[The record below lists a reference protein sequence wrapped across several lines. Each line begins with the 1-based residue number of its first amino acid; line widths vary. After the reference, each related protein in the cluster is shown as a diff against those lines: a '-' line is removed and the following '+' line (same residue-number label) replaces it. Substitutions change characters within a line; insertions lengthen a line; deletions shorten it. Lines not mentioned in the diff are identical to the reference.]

1 MAEFMIKFF
10 LCNIFISIII
20 GIFLLAKHL
29 LRNYLTS
36 RAQYNLW
43 FFLLGLLIVPFIPVQ
58 EVHFPQIFTWF
69 ENLKNGSASTVETVM
84 KQTALQN
91 QPDTANWMND
101 FSIFVSRKAP
111 STIGFILCILWCIGI
126 FLMLI
131 KLIQSIYHF
140 HAIKKSALPLQ
151 NPTVNRLY
159 QNCLA
164 EMQLKKPIPIYSTA
178 FLRSPIIAGL
188 LKPCIYLPIHLISDY
203 NENDMKF
210 MLLHELG
217 HYKYKDALAN
227 YFMNVVGVLY
237 WFHPLVWYALK
248 EMKNDRE
255 VACDTTVLKQI
266 GKEAYI
272 DYGNT
277 LINFAEK
284 MSHTSFPFAAGIS
297 GSMKEMQKRVKNI
310 ANYCPAS
317 FQKKLQSTFTFI
329 IIAFFLSGTVPVLSI
344 QALEKDRCHFD
355 ETNVSYL
362 DLHNIFKGYKGS
374 FVLYD
379 STENTWRIY
388 DKDNAVTRIS
398 PASTFKI
405 YSALY
410 GLESGTIT
418 PEQSLIR
425 WNGQNYVYNLWN
437 ADQTLE
443 SAMQNSVTWYFQA
456 LDQRAS
462 LSDIEKYVQEIG
474 YGNQIVEGDIASYWL
489 NSSLKISP
497 VEQVQLLKKLYN
509 NEFEFAPEN
518 IKAVKNAISLYT
530 TDEGTLSGKTGTEE
544 VNGQNTSGWFIGYI
558 EKNGHTYF
566 FSTNIQSNQLASG
579 PAATELT
586 FMILSDL
593 GLWNNP

>member
-159 QNCLA
+159 QNCLT

-284 MSHTSFPFAAGIS
+284 MSRTSFPFAAGIS

>member
-91 QPDTANWMND
+91 QPDTANWMNN

-329 IIAFFLSGTVPVLSI
+329 IIAVFLSGTVPVLSI

-443 SAMQNSVTWYFQA
+443 SAMQNSVTWYFQT

-558 EKNGHTYF
+558 EKNDHTYF

>member
-1 MAEFMIKFF
+1 MIKFF

-159 QNCLA
+159 QNCLT

-329 IIAFFLSGTVPVLSI
+329 IIAVFLSGTVPVLSI